1 MGAFINCWA
10 CTVYS
15 WWLEIIVKS
24 RLTRGNSGV
33 SWYSFRL
40 FMFSFSFHRVFIRL
54 IWIWAVSNNV
64 TRMCLVLTALCF
76 LPSDDWNLMNPSFP
90 SGNEAEKR
98 FGWKGKKK
106 MFILFF
112 VFSFIITRQFKDQTP
127 PKTKKLKKKNF
138 FLSFSSKWLGTLEAT
153 WPPNVQCRS
162 QPENKIKLGN
172 GLPSSQ
178 PAGPAQFLFL
188 SFYDISLN
196 LSWYLA
202 FECRV
207 LSSSSS
213 KLPQL
218 RHLCFYSSDFTAY
231 KNTRTP
237 VHGLGREM
245 WSCLLLYRL
254 TV

>member
-1 MGAFINCWA
+1 MLHECVLFWLRCAFFRVMIEI
-10 CTVYS
+10 
-15 WWLEIIVKS
+15 WWIRHS
-24 RLTRGNSGV
+24 RQAMRQKND
-33 SWYSFRL
+33 
-40 FMFSFSFHRVFIRL
+40 
-54 IWIWAVSNNV
+54 
-64 TRMCLVLTALCF
+64 
-76 LPSDDWNLMNPSFP
+76 SD
-90 SGNEAEKR
+90 E
-98 FGWKGKKK
+98 KGKKK
-106 MFILFF
+106 TFILFF

-127 PKTKKLKKKNF
+127 PKTKKLKKNF

>member
-1 MGAFINCWA
+1 MLHECVLFWLRCAFFRVMIEI
-10 CTVYS
+10 
-15 WWLEIIVKS
+15 WWIRHS
-24 RLTRGNSGV
+24 RQAMRQKND
-33 SWYSFRL
+33 
-40 FMFSFSFHRVFIRL
+40 
-54 IWIWAVSNNV
+54 
-64 TRMCLVLTALCF
+64 
-76 LPSDDWNLMNPSFP
+76 SD
-90 SGNEAEKR
+90 EKE
-98 FGWKGKKK
+98 KKK

-178 PAGPAQFLFL
+178 PAGPAQFLLL

-237 VHGLGREM
+237 VHGLGRVM